1 MKTGITAIIG
11 VMLLIVV
18 SGCGKSEESSVQAPP
33 EPPAVGL
40 NEAVLVG
47 NIAAISQHITAG
59 SNLDEKDAYGSTP
72 LIVTATFGVTEA
84 AKTLIDGGADLHVP
98 NNEGSTPLHIAA
110 LLCYT
115 DVVKAL
121 VEAGVDRE
129 RKNGTGHTAYDT
141 VAGPFADIKPF
152 YDGLGAALGPLG
164 LKLDY
169 KYIEA
174 TRPVIAGMLKS

>member
-1 MKTGITAIIG
+1 MKTGTTAIIG
-11 VMLLIVV
+11 AMLLIVV
-18 SGCGKSEESSVQAPP
+18 LGCGKSEESSVQADP
-33 EPPAVGL
+33 EAPAVSL

-47 NIAAISQHITAG
+47 NIAAISQHIAAG

-72 LIVTATFGVTEA
+72 LIVAATFGATEA

-115 DVVKAL
+115 DIVETL
-121 VEAGVDRE
+121 VEAGADRE
-129 RKNGTGHTAYDT
+129 RKNGAGHTAFQT
-141 VAGPFADIKPF
+141 VAGPFADLKPI
-152 YDGLGAALGPLG
+152 YDGLAAALGPMG

-169 KYIEA
+169 KHIEA
-174 TRPVIAGMLKS
+174 TRPVIAGILSK